1 MKNEN
6 NISVVTCSMNRHGDL
21 IETLK
26 STNNLKNMK
35 EHLVV
40 DWSSSN
46 IVPSEFSNY
55 NNKLR
60 VVRVE
65 SEKDWW
71 LTRAYNFGVYV
82 ASGNIILKL
91 DADTSINT
99 ERFNTIDLD
108 KLSYLNL
115 TYENNGYGNFI
126 IKKKLFEEVNGF
138 NEYIYGW
145 GYDDFDFHNRVM
157 KLTGSQKRGEDFITV
172 KKHGASKSFDQQLD
186 NKKVFSALKLAHHKK
201 NRYISQNTN
210 WELKHKKIYHEL
222 SNNNYT
228 IKHFFSVKSLNFM
241 LKTNTRVLF
250 YKVFINEYFKINIS
264 KYLKI
269 FIILIPQNL
278 IYLLYKV
285 RIFPKK
291 EKT

>member
-1 MKNEN
+1 MKSEN
-6 NISVVTCSMNRHGDL
+6 NISVVTCSMNRHDDL

-40 DWSSSN
+40 DWSSNN

-157 KLTGSQKRGEDFITV
+157 ELTGSQKRGEDFITV

-186 NKKVFSALKLAHHKK
+186 NEKLFFALKLAHHKK
-201 NRYISQNTN
+201 NRYISKNTN

-228 IKHFFSVKSLNFM
+228 IKHFFSVRSLNFM